1 MSTRSTRR
9 SQSVVPFGVGSIVEF
24 EDESLMA
31 AGLDVWPSSDTIT
44 DERLAR
50 RLGVTEFRLPPAGSS
65 GRSVPYV
72 RFPQWHFCPVCRAL
86 AKADLY
92 AQERP
97 RCADPGRANRVP
109 ARGPC
114 ANQPEKRRPR
124 MIPLRFVAVCEAGH
138 IEDFPWNAWVHTD
151 PKDGLSRE
159 SGCAPETLYFYATK
173 RGGLAGLVVECAS
186 CSRKRPLLGV
196 TNRGGLK
203 GLLCQG
209 ERPWL
214 GKDGREPCSMTGKG
228 AVMMALQ
235 RGASNLYFPDVGSS
249 ILIPPHSS
257 KVMRLLKDP
266 LVRRSLM
273 PDGVTPASDEV
284 FAAIA
289 LVKRV
294 DPNQLKAA
302 FKLQHDVAEEGGADL
317 DETEFRITEYL
328 ALQQPRRER
337 GDWLECSP
345 QPPDSY
351 APVVH
356 HFVRGVTL
364 VERLTETRALTSFT
378 RLTPGV
384 GAPSQLSRS
393 KANWL
398 PAFQVHGEGIFLT
411 LDTSRLSR
419 LASND
424 SARIHRLVGR
434 AITAKRCPLVMSPD
448 LIFLHT
454 LAHLLI
460 KRLSFE
466 AGYGTSSIR
475 ERLYSSAGASGAM
488 AGILLYTA
496 AGDADGT
503 LGGLVSLG
511 RAGTLERIV
520 AAAID
525 DGRWCAAD
533 PICVESD
540 GQGPES
546 LNLAACHACGLLP
559 ETSCE
564 LQNRYLDRR
573 LVQQFF
579 EIP

>member
-1 MSTRSTRR
+1 
-9 SQSVVPFGVGSIVEF
+9 
-24 EDESLMA
+24 
-31 AGLDVWPSSDTIT
+31 
-44 DERLAR
+44 
-50 RLGVTEFRLPPAGSS
+50 
-65 GRSVPYV
+65 
-72 RFPQWHFCPVCRAL
+72 
-86 AKADLY
+86 
-92 AQERP
+92 
-97 RCADPGRANRVP
+97 
-109 ARGPC
+109 
-114 ANQPEKRRPR
+114 

-151 PKDGLSRE
+151 SKEGLSRE
-159 SGCAPETLYFYATK
+159 AGCAPEALYFYATK
-173 RGGLAGLVVECAS
+173 RGGLSGLVVECAS

-214 GKDGREPCSMTGKG
+214 GKDGREPCPMSGKD

-235 RGASNLYFPDVGSS
+235 RGASNLYFPEVNSS

-266 LVRRSLM
+266 LVRRSLTA
-273 PDGVTPASDEV
+273 DGVTPASDEV

-294 DPNQLKAA
+294 DADQLKAA
-302 FKLQHDVAEEGGADL
+302 FTRQHDIEEGGADL
-317 DETEFRITEYL
+317 DETEFRRTEYL

-345 QPPDSY
+345 QPPESY
-351 APVVH
+351 ASVVQD
-356 HFVRGVTL
+356 FVRGVTL
-364 VERLTETRALTSFT
+364 VERLTETRALTSFR
-378 RLTPGV
+378 RLAPGV
-384 GAPSQLSRS
+384 GAPSQLSRA
-393 KANWL
+393 KTNWL

-411 LDTSRLSR
+411 FDTSRLSR
-419 LASND
+419 LAGNS
-424 SARIHRLVGR
+424 SARINRLIGR
-434 AITAKRCPLVMSPD
+434 AVATKRCPLAMSPD
-448 LIFLHT
+448 LVFLHT
-454 LAHLLI
+454 FAHLLI

-475 ERLYSSAGASGAM
+475 ERLYSSTAVSGSM

-511 RAGTLERIV
+511 RSGTLERIV

-546 LNLAACHACGLLP
+546 LNLAACHACALLP

-564 LQNRYLDRR
+564 LQNRYLDRK

-579 EIP
+579 DNV